1 VWNDWYSWCV
11 KSLEAPGIRLDR
23 DSEVPLGVQLAWHL
37 RAAMAA
43 GELGPG
49 ARLPSVREMA
59 AATGVNANTVRAV
72 YARLEAEGLVG
83 TEHGRGTFVTGEP
96 GAHGELSAIAQRA
109 AAEARAAGVDPRAV
123 AAALFV
129 SGDPPAAP
137 PEAAR
142 RRALRAEIA
151 ELERRLAAT
160 HHQRRMALHAD
171 DPLAAPTPA
180 APSGR
185 LPSAADLA
193 SVRDELAG
201 RLALLEDADRVA
213 AEPQPARAEHG
224 AQHSTAPRAR
234 VTLAPSAPQW
244 RFGH

>member
-1 VWNDWYSWCV
+1 MWNDWYSWCV

-185 LPSAADLA
+185 LLSAAELE

-213 AEPQPARAEHG
+213 AEPEPAERG

>member
-1 VWNDWYSWCV
+1 MWNDWYSWCV

-193 SVRDELAG
+193 SVRDEPTAWPPSRSPRG
-201 RLALLEDADRVA
+201 
-213 AEPQPARAEHG
+213 P
-224 AQHSTAPRAR
+224 STARSTPRR
-234 VTLAPSAPQW
+234 PAPA
-244 RFGH
+244 